1 MARGFLIF
9 SLGLF
14 ISFVSYGQRQA
25 FGLRLGDPIGL
36 TYKRYTQTNKAI
48 EFIFGTASPN
58 WRHNYYENSFS
69 KYSKYDGYSYRS
81 HKLNNPV
88 YLQGRYL
95 LHYHIPTDGMEGKL
109 EWYWGVGA
117 MLKVCKVEYRYADGP
132 PDNGIKHDKRTSIDF
147 GPDGILGVEYK
158 FEDTPLNVFGEV
170 SMLLELADRPLTPQL
185 FGAVGARF
193 IF

>member
-1 MARGFLIF
+1 MGKGILISF
-9 SLGLF
+9 GLF
-14 ISFVSYGQRQA
+14 LSVVSYGQRQA
-25 FGLRLGDPIGL
+25 FGLRLGDPIGI
-36 TYKRYTQTNKAI
+36 TYKKYTQTNKAI
-48 EFIFGTASPN
+48 EFLFGTASTH

-69 KYSKYDGYSYRS
+69 KYSEYDGYSYRS
-81 HKLNNPV
+81 HKLSNPV
-88 YLQGRYL
+88 YLQARYL
-95 LHYHIPTDGMEGKL
+95 FHYHIPVDGMDGKL

-117 MLKVCKVEYRYADGP
+117 MLKFCRVEYRYADGP
-132 PDNGIKHDKRTSIDF
+132 PDNGNKYDTRTSIDF

-170 SMLLELADRPLTPQL
+170 SLLLELADRPLTPQL

>member
-1 MARGFLIF
+1 MGKGMLISF
-9 SLGLF
+9 GLF
-14 ISFVSYGQRQA
+14 LSLVSYGQRQA
-25 FGLRLGDPIGL
+25 FGLRLGDPIGI
-36 TYKRYTQTNKAI
+36 TYKKYTQTNKAI
-48 EFIFGTASPN
+48 EFLFGTASTH

-69 KYSKYDGYSYRS
+69 KYSEYDGYSYRS
-81 HKLNNPV
+81 HKLSNPV
-88 YLQGRYL
+88 YLQARYL
-95 LHYHIPTDGMEGKL
+95 FHYHIPVDGMDGKL

-117 MLKVCKVEYRYADGP
+117 MLKFCKVEYTYADDSGWAQY
-132 PDNGIKHDKRTSIDF
+132 DTRNTIDF

-193 IF
+193 TF